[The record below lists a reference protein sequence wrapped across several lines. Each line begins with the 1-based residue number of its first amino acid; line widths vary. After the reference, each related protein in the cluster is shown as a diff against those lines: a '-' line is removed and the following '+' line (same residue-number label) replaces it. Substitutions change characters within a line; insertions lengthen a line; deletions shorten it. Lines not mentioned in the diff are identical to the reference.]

1 MAKSSAKRRHDEAE
15 RTFRRAW
22 KLLDRIEKRLE
33 RARAEEQKRLRQ
45 YGDGT
50 GPDSARRAAQLEA
63 ARAEIGQIEGLLTEL
78 SELISSNARAS
89 AGQTVKDMAASVAA
103 EIRDEAAEPPTL
115 STPSERRNRHHRP
128 RRRPEGAPAEAAV
141 PAGDGEPATAADESV
156 AEAEPVADVDATP
169 AEDAPKRRNRHH
181 RPRRRPTDGGTSRQ
195 PSRTRRTTA
204 ASRRASRRRRWSAT
218 TSGRTK
224 SGSSCRSAGT
234 ATIGRI
240 AARRPPPRA
249 PNPAPHRP
257 HRRPRP
263 RRPHRRPRP
272 RRRATRRSPRSR
284 SRRRRSGSR
293 SRGPNRP
300 SHPRSQPPSP
310 RSACQLPSPRP
321 ANRRRARPPSP
332 WTRPSPLDRSRP
344 EHRRARGR
352 CAGLHVA
359 RRRHGFA
366 EPSPGRSAGTGIRL
380 LPGDGSDGRRLDRE
394 PCPGPGVRVRADRA
408 DREPRGVI
416 EGDRA
421 AAVDI
426 GSTSVHLLV
435 GDRSGPAVATV
446 LDLSELL
453 GLGARVASAGF
464 LGAEA
469 RDRARDGARR
479 ATPRTAVGWRRA
491 RSSSSAPIRS
501 GMRPTRRVPAW
512 RSSARPASRSTSST
526 RTKRGH

>member
-218 TSGRTK
+218 TSGGRSRDRRAEAPEPAPSAASQRVGRRRERRIQRRTVRAA
-224 SGSSCRSAGT
+224 GRAAGQPAVGSAGR
-234 ATIGRI
+234 GR
-240 AARRPPPRA
+240 AVGRRDDRRD
-249 PNPAPHRP
+249 PAPAAVARGVGP
-257 HRRPRP
+257 AVRTGRVTRGVNL
-263 RRPHRRPRP
+263 RVRG
-272 RRRATRRSPRSR
+272 RRA
-284 SRRRRSGSR
+284 
-293 SRGPNRP
+293 N
-300 SHPRSQPPSP
+300 
-310 RSACQLPSPRP
+310 CP
-321 ANRRRARPPSP
+321 ARDQRTADELDRRARG
-332 WTRPSPLDRSRP
+332 RARAPLDRSRP

-359 RRRHGFA
+359 RC
-366 EPSPGRSAGTGIRL
+366 RL
-380 LPGDGSDGRRLDRE
+380 
-394 PCPGPGVRVRADRA
+394 
-408 DREPRGVI
+408 
-416 EGDRA
+416 
-421 AAVDI
+421 
-426 GSTSVHLLV
+426 
-435 GDRSGPAVATV
+435 
-446 LDLSELL
+446 
-453 GLGARVASAGF
+453 
-464 LGAEA
+464 
-469 RDRARDGARR
+469 
-479 ATPRTAVGWRRA
+479 
-491 RSSSSAPIRS
+491 
-501 GMRPTRRVPAW
+501 
-512 RSSARPASRSTSST
+512 
-526 RTKRGH
+526 